1 MSFVK
6 AMSLNKFGTI
16 EVVRGKSLKTKLF
29 CPHRKYLD
37 PKTGRQE
44 CSFCGH
50 ECSLFSE
57 PEFMEDEKV
66 RIKVCDNEFICNK
79 SDFEDER
86 G

>member
-16 EVVRGKSLKTKLF
+16 EVIRGKNLKTKLF
-29 CPHRKYLD
+29 CPHRKYID

-57 PEFMEDEKV
+57 PEYDQNNVK
-66 RIKVCDNEFICNK
+66 IKVCNNEFVCDREKFI
-79 SDFEDER
+79 DER
-86 G
+86 D